1 MMCFVSY
8 LHQRMLSAIYF
19 HLLGT
24 VLCHQW
30 TKVSTNIMQTML
42 QLGTSV
48 LCKYAIATYLAY
60 RRVFFAYFSKVCT
73 SHNFPHILALMTA
86 IIILLVFLLP
96 ICAFSALTLL
106 VGWQEGHPA
115 CKKYLSS
122 EVQTCIWSS

>member
-1 MMCFVSY
+1 MCFVSY

-96 ICAFSALTLL
+96 ISSRFRYINHLVANRMALSMCPYPCGTRWGSW
-106 VGWQEGHPA
+106 V
-115 CKKYLSS
+115 
-122 EVQTCIWSS
+122 